1 MLLPV
6 PNRKVVFKALPD
18 GAVLLSTDDEVYFA
32 LNTVGAR
39 VWELLPPRSA
49 TLADLCSAL
58 AMHYPEVDP
67 GVIDADV
74 RRLLDELTANR
85 LVLPHTAT
93 MPDDQADAATAE
105 EAGSAE
111 SVRVR

>member
-6 PNRKVVFKALPD
+6 PNRNVVFKALPD
-18 GAVLLSTDDEVYFA
+18 GAVLLSTQDEVYFA

-49 TLADLCSAL
+49 TLDDLCVAL
-58 AMHYPEVDP
+58 AGQYPEVDR
-67 GVIDADV
+67 GVIEADV
-74 RRLLDELTANR
+74 RRLLHELSANR
-85 LVLPHTAT
+85 LVLPQPAT
-93 MPDDQADAATAE
+93 MPDDQVDTATAE

-111 SVRVR
+111 SA